1 VALTLQEVAEELAR
15 RLDAQVE
22 PAGENP
28 YERKVLGKG
37 YSVLVG
43 TFFGGWQATV
53 NVPDQKPVTFYAEA
67 LEMLELRIKAKLT
80 GRDHNF

>member
-1 VALTLQEVAEELAR
+1 VALTLHEVAEELAR

-22 PAGENP
+22 PGENP
-28 YERKVLGKG
+28 YERKLLGKG
-37 YSVLVG
+37 YNVLVG

-53 NVPDQKPVTFYAEA
+53 NLPDQKPLTFYAEA
-67 LEMLELRIKAKLT
+67 LDMLELRIKAKLT